1 MARELPSTARNRD
14 EAELR
19 RSQERALWLAL
30 IANALFLLVELVG
43 GLLFNSLALLADA
56 AHMLSDVAALAIA
69 LIAQRLLTR
78 PATAKHSYGL
88 QRAEVLGAQANGLVL
103 LLASVWVTVEAVQR
117 LQGDAEVAGGGL
129 LVVASLGLM
138 VNLGSVALLA
148 RVQRESLNLRA
159 ALLHLLADSVG
170 SVGAIFAGVVVV
182 LWGADWV
189 DPAVSIFIAVLV
201 LWSAW
206 TLLRETTHV
215 LLEGTP
221 RGLDL
226 ADVERAL
233 LAHPAVEAVHHVHAW
248 SLASDL
254 RALSAHVVVTE
265 EVSLHDAQML
275 GDELKFELA
284 RRFAIEHATL
294 ELECHVCDVEASGTQ
309 PH

>member
-1 MARELPSTARNRD
+1 MARERLTAAGNRD

-30 IANALFLLVELVG
+30 VANALFLLVEAG
-43 GLLFNSLALLADA
+43 GGVLFNSLALLADA

-69 LIAQRLLTR
+69 LVAQRLLVR
-78 PATAKHSYGL
+78 PATAAHSYGL

-103 LLASVWVTVEAVQR
+103 LVASVSVTIEAAQR
-117 LQGDAEVAGGGL
+117 IGSNVVVVGDGL
-129 LVVASLGLM
+129 LLVASLGLV

-148 RVQRESLNLRA
+148 RVQGESLNLRA
-159 ALLHLLADSVG
+159 AVLHLVADAVG
-170 SVGAIFAGVVVV
+170 SVGAMFAGIVV
-182 LWGADWV
+182 LVWDVHWV
-189 DPAVSIFIAVLV
+189 DSVVSVFIAALV

-206 TLLRETTHV
+206 TLLREATHV

-221 RGLDL
+221 RGLDVEE
-226 ADVERAL
+226 VERAL
-233 LAHPAVEAVHHVHAW
+233 LAHPAVEAVHHLHAW

-254 RALSAHVVVTE
+254 RALSAHVVITE
-265 EVSLHDAQML
+265 EVSLHDAQVL

-284 RRFAIEHATL
+284 RRFAIEHSTL
-294 ELECHVCDVEASGTQ
+294 ELECHVCDVEASGAE

>member
-1 MARELPSTARNRD
+1 MARELSSADGMRNEAR
-14 EAELR
+14 LR

-30 IANALFLLVELVG
+30 MANALFLLVELVG

-56 AHMLSDVAALAIA
+56 AHMLSDVVALAIA
-69 LIAQRLLTR
+69 LVAQRLLTR
-78 PATAKHSYGL
+78 PATAAHSYGL

-103 LLASVWVTVEAVQR
+103 LAASLWITIEAAQR
-117 LQGDAEVAGGGL
+117 LGGDVEVVGNGL
-129 LVVASLGLM
+129 LLVASLGLV

-148 RVQRESLNLRA
+148 RVQGESLNLRA
-159 ALLHLLADSVG
+159 ALLHLLADAVG
-170 SVGAIFAGVVVV
+170 SVGAMFAGIVVV

-189 DPAVSIFIAVLV
+189 DSVVSIFIAALV

-206 TLLRETTHV
+206 TLLREATHV

-221 RGLDL
+221 RGLEVDE
-226 ADVERAL
+226 VEQVL
-233 LAHPAVEAVHHVHAW
+233 LAHPAVEAVHHLHAW

-254 RALSAHVVVTE
+254 RALSAHVVISE
-265 EVSLHDAQML
+265 EVSLHDAQVL

-284 RRFAIEHATL
+284 RKFAIEHATL
-294 ELECHVCDVEASGTQ
+294 ELECHVCDVEASGAQ

>member
-248 SLASDL
+248 SLA
-254 RALSAHVVVTE
+254 
-265 EVSLHDAQML
+265 
-275 GDELKFELA
+275 
-284 RRFAIEHATL
+284 
-294 ELECHVCDVEASGTQ
+294 
-309 PH
+309 